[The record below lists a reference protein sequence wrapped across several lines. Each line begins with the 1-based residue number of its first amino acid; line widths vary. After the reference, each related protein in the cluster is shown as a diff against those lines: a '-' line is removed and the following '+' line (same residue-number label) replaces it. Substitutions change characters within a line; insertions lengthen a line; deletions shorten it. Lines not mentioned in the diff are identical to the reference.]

1 MDFISVIFYCC
12 RMYTQSVQDL
22 LSPNV
27 KNNETDLQDSIE
39 ILMHPL
45 QKFYEMFPR
54 YHIHSDACSM
64 LQSINRSCRK
74 KANHFPTGNTMSP
87 RFCIHRN
94 IFSRFDD
101 ITLCSVIESAEDIV
115 MQRNI
120 SPGCFGN
127 FEAYYFFVNC
137 IQMCATWIQMCAT
150 WIQMCATYVHTFIY
164 VSFMPLFIILYPSI
178 FLSVNS
184 SSCIFT
190 ILSCLRV

>member
-1 MDFISVIFYCC
+1 MDFTSVIFYCC
-12 RMYTQSVQDL
+12 KMYTQSVQDL

-54 YHIHSDACSM
+54 YHIHSEACSM
-64 LQSINRSCRK
+64 LQSINRSCCK
-74 KANHFPTGNTMSP
+74 KANHFPTSNTSP
-87 RFCIHRN
+87 RFCIHSN

-127 FEAYYFFVNC
+127 FEAYYFFVK
-137 IQMCATWIQMCAT
+137 
-150 WIQMCATYVHTFIY
+150 WIQMCATYVHAFIY